1 MDTLIVILLSI
12 IAYILWRFY
21 KIKEIEQIQLHN
33 EKIDVEYEKNKE
45 NRFKD
50 YPNLYG
56 KLEGNWLEVFAHHS
70 ENGIPMIN
78 LAFMLYLN
86 ESTKIEYSEGS
97 LQWDNL
103 WDLTE
108 ELLEHLENFH
118 EGSAAEHLIAVCTYW
133 QIAAE
138 AISDLIE
145 NSPNKVTSESGRES
159 AEIDGKALRKV
170 PFTNIE
176 NIIRLFP
183 KKPNHPETELSFRDE
198 KGNFPRKSKGSEII
212 HNRITL

>member
-1 MDTLIVILLSI
+1 MELLIVILLAV
-12 IAYILWRFY
+12 IAYILWRMY
-21 KIKEIEQIQLHN
+21 ALKEIERN
-33 EKIDVEYEKNKE
+33 EAYNKELDAQFEKNKE
-45 NRFKD
+45 QRFKD

-56 KLEGNWLEVFAHHS
+56 KLEGNWLDVFAHHS

-78 LAFMLYLN
+78 MAFMLYLN
-86 ESTKIEYSEGS
+86 ETTKIDYSEGS
-97 LQWDNL
+97 LQWDDL

-118 EGSAAEHLIAVCTYW
+118 EGTTAEHLIAVCTYW

-159 AEIDGKALRKV
+159 AEIEGKALAKA

-176 NIIRLFP
+176 NILRLFP
-183 KKPNHPETELSFRDE
+183 KRSNHPEKELSFRDE

-212 HNRITL
+212 HKRITI